1 MPFLKL
7 KKNEMIKVFGPMLVI
22 VKKGLIDILGKKAKE
37 NEQIIIHRI
46 RSYVIRSLDDTEL
59 DINMTPDAQIQAVE
73 ETDPY
78 LEWYKKAEE
87 IIKEEPGKIMILG
100 GVDNGKS
107 SYTVLLSNIALEQ
120 NLKPALIDADV
131 GQADIGPPGF
141 ISMAYPNEQT
151 IWMRTL
157 KPVSMRF
164 IGDIKPQIHTQ
175 AIIGKTRELAM
186 KALKDSRK
194 PVIIDT
200 DGWVGDTYAFIY
212 KSRMIE
218 DIKPDIVVVIG
229 NELKGLFKKYEKIGI
244 KVVELPAPTLRR
256 TRSREERRALRS
268 DKYREFLLDAKSLKI
283 SLDEIV
289 VSGHPLFMGMP
300 LDPNEITNTVG
311 AKVLYASRTPDTV
324 FIVLAEQPKNI
335 RLDELK
341 KVIGVPKARCY
352 VQGFEKNMYVGL
364 VGENGD
370 EYPGI
375 IEKIDYVEKTIT
387 LKTKY
392 TGKIK
397 MIKTSKMK
405 LSPEFTELLM
415 E

>member
-7 KKNEMIKVFGPMLVI
+7 KKDEMIKVFGPMLVR
-22 VKKGLIDILGKKAKE
+22 VKKGLIDILGKKARE
-37 NEQIIIHRI
+37 NEQVIIHKI

-87 IIKEEPGKIMILG
+87 IIKEEPSKIIVIG

-107 SYTVLLSNIALEQ
+107 SYTILLSNIALEHG
-120 NLKPALIDADV
+120 LKPALIDADV

-141 ISMAYPNEQT
+141 ISMAYPSEQT
-151 IWMRTL
+151 IWMRML

-164 IGDIKPQIHTQ
+164 IGDIKPQIHIQ
-175 AIIGKTRELAM
+175 AIISKTKELAE
-186 KALKDSRK
+186 KALKDDRK

-200 DGWVGDTYAFIY
+200 DGWVGDTYAFLY
-212 KSRMIE
+212 KSQMIE
-218 DIKPDIVVVIG
+218 NIKPDVIIVIG
-229 NELKGLFKKYEKIGI
+229 DELKNLFKKYERIGI

-268 DKYREFLLDAKSLKI
+268 DKYREFLLDAKPLKI
-283 SLDEIV
+283 SLDEVIV
-289 VSGHPLFMGMP
+289 TGHPLFMGVP
-300 LDPNEITNTVG
+300 LNPDEITNIVG

-341 KVIGVPKARCY
+341 KTFNVPKARYY

-364 VGENGD
+364 VGENED

-375 IEKIDYVEKTIT
+375 IEKINYVEKTIM

-397 MIKTSKMK
+397 MVKTSKIK